1 MDYSSLRGNVAAGA
15 YGASWEA
22 FEADF
27 LLIFENAMAYNKPN
41 TQYHRVARALYDH
54 GVEAMWR
61 ARQGKIA
68 GKTKAQKL
76 EEAAR
81 AHEAAAVESAA
92 AAGGR
97 QQRAAAAA
105 AQQRTARQAEELG
118 ARKGGSH
125 RAAPGAG
132 KRGGAGGVGM
142 ASRAAQAA
150 ARQAA
155 DAAIRERSDDGEV
168 RWTFQKRLEPSTHV
182 AAAFNGLSGGGTA
195 DGAMFAAGRPTLK
208 PSLPAALLPD
218 GAYARSVARF
228 VSNCPQWL
236 QNLVMGRVAPALPAA
251 AAAAVTA
258 VAAR

>member
-132 KRGGAGGVGM
+132 KRGPGGGS
-142 ASRAAQAA
+142 ASANRAAQVA

-155 DAAIRERSDDGEV
+155 DAAIRERVDEGEV
-168 RWTFQKRLEPSTHV
+168 RYTYQRRLGPADHV
-182 AAAFNGLSGGGTA
+182 AAAFNGLSGGGTS
-195 DGAMFAAGRPTLK
+195 DGAMFAAGRPTLR
-208 PSLPAALLPD
+208 PALLEALLPD

-228 VSNCPQWL
+228 ISNCPEWL
-236 QNLVMGRVAPALPAA
+236 RSLAMGRAAGSLPG
-251 AAAAVTA
+251 AAAAV
-258 VAAR
+258 AR